1 MIDEPTG
8 EFDMQLKEIM
18 TKEVELLD
26 SEATVKEAAQAM
38 KRRNIGALPL
48 RKDDRLVGML
58 TDRDIV
64 VRALADGLDISKVKV
79 SQIMTSP
86 IAYCFED
93 QSIEDAGKIMEE
105 KQIRRLP
112 VLNRQKRLVGFVSLA
127 DVAVQGRDDLLSG
140 KVLEAVSLASVH

>member
-1 MIDEPTG
+1 MT
-8 EFDMQLKEIM
+8 LKEIM

-26 SEATVKEAAQAM
+26 SEATVKDAAQAM
-38 KRRNIGALPL
+38 KRRNIGAIPL
-48 RKDDRLVGML
+48 RKGDRLVGMI

-64 VRALADGLDISKVKV
+64 VRALADGLDVGEVKV

-93 QSIEDAGKIMEE
+93 QSIEEAGRIMEE

-112 VLNRQKRLVGFVSLA
+112 VLNRQKRLVGFVSLG
-127 DVAVQGRDDLLSG
+127 DVAIQGHDEMLSG
-140 KVLEAVSLASVH
+140 RVLEAVSEAAVH